1 MENHAG
7 AASAPATSIASART
21 AANDL
26 RRGRGLAWSA
36 VALFAVLAW
45 FAVPHGIGFSWREC
59 DTQAIARN
67 FVADGFDPLRP
78 RIDWRGDGDGAV
90 ECEFPLFQLGVGA
103 VLRMVGD
110 AEWPGRLLALLATAW
125 AALALHRLL
134 ETRSGPGGALAG
146 LLVFLTSGSAVMLA
160 TRVMPDAVSLAFGLA
175 AVLAFVRYLA
185 GGRAVALWASMAALA
200 LAGLQK
206 PLALQFGLVLFGWA
220 ALAAPRRLREPRL
233 WCGFAGVLAVVAAWL
248 WHGKAL
254 HDETGLTFGVLG
266 GGDTKFPDLAQ
277 LLSPKVHAQLAW
289 TTVQYGLSAAGVLG
303 AFALLVRRRFDRS
316 DAVLL
321 LAVAIGLYVSL
332 RYSYHHR
339 MGPHYHMFAAAAGA
353 YCVARAWPAVAGR
366 WLWGAV
372 LAAVV
377 LQGAWRFAVEHEQR
391 RQVVETPLMD
401 LAASLRRLAQPDELV
416 VVRGE
421 KPRRDPVWN
430 RTNNFEDPRLLYQA
444 RLRGWVVPV
453 DGFGVDALASLHRR
467 GARLVYD
474 PLPGATGP
482 DVERWLEE
490 HGEPVLELANGRVYR
505 LHDGD

>member
-206 PLALQFGLVLFGWA
+206 PLALQFGLVLFG
-220 ALAAPRRLREPRL
+220 
-233 WCGFAGVLAVVAAWL
+233 
-248 WHGKAL
+248 
-254 HDETGLTFGVLG
+254 
-266 GGDTKFPDLAQ
+266 
-277 LLSPKVHAQLAW
+277 
-289 TTVQYGLSAAGVLG
+289 
-303 AFALLVRRRFDRS
+303 
-316 DAVLL
+316 
-321 LAVAIGLYVSL
+321 
-332 RYSYHHR
+332 
-339 MGPHYHMFAAAAGA
+339 
-353 YCVARAWPAVAGR
+353 
-366 WLWGAV
+366 
-372 LAAVV
+372 
-377 LQGAWRFAVEHEQR
+377 
-391 RQVVETPLMD
+391 
-401 LAASLRRLAQPDELV
+401 
-416 VVRGE
+416 
-421 KPRRDPVWN
+421 
-430 RTNNFEDPRLLYQA
+430 
-444 RLRGWVVPV
+444 
-453 DGFGVDALASLHRR
+453 
-467 GARLVYD
+467 
-474 PLPGATGP
+474 
-482 DVERWLEE
+482 
-490 HGEPVLELANGRVYR
+490 
-505 LHDGD
+505 